1 MKITHSM
8 GNELVNFGAYSADNL
23 RDLFSYDDTFPVD
36 SDRYEMMTW
45 WEACYLRIGR
55 WHNMAKQ
62 SKSRYV
68 MIDNTGRIWID
79 SDLTP
84 NRLKTLVR
92 ELERFGV
99 YVHESTW
106 HKQGLSA

>member
-45 WEACYLRIGR
+45 WEACYLGE
-55 WHNMAKQ
+55 
-62 SKSRYV
+62 
-68 MIDNTGRIWID
+68 
-79 SDLTP
+79 
-84 NRLKTLVR
+84 NRLWFVNSANELV
-92 ELERFGV
+92 LV
-99 YVHESTW
+99 IPQESSKNW
-106 HKQGLSA
+106 AVA

>member
-1 MKITHSM
+1 
-8 GNELVNFGAYSADNL
+8 
-23 RDLFSYDDTFPVD
+23 
-36 SDRYEMMTW
+36 
-45 WEACYLRIGR
+45 
-55 WHNMAKQ
+55 MAKQ